1 MAAMDEIR
9 VEQNAAA
16 TKAPTV
22 RADPK
27 DCKPEHVNTLGSIQL
42 RHPVT
47 NEIILIP
54 TPSNDPND
62 PLNWSRGYRI
72 YLAVISCASIFLA
85 QLLAAGP
92 SVDMTR
98 IIQDIFGIMPT
109 DPEFS
114 SALSKISYC
123 FTGCAFVQGMSN
135 LVYMPL
141 IIKYGRRPVYIL
153 SFIVYGACS
162 LWAGLAKD
170 YPSELAARLVLGFA
184 GGSAECLAPLTIADT
199 FFLHERGLIMSYYS
213 AALSSGVG
221 GGIVLSGLITIN
233 NSWRVIYYM
242 ATGLIWGLVIL
253 ITFTMPETAY
263 KRTQS
268 FDDQNHSVTDD
279 DGTDTDKALAAHLE
293 PRIPTKRTYRQQMRL
308 FNPPLTDESLLTL
321 FWRPIPLLFL
331 PSVLW
336 GTLSMSVVIGT
347 FVAISSNYATA
358 FSNTYGFSTLQCGAT
373 YSGVLVGALVGIYGG
388 GWLSDK
394 VADLLTIRR
403 GGIREPE
410 MRLPTVTLSLVLS
423 PLGLLLYG
431 AGIAKAMHWIV
442 PVVGLGCV
450 GFVITQVSNI
460 AIVYAVDAH
469 RPIAGEVVVSELSF
483 KAAFGFLLSFYTN
496 PWIESAGYINAF
508 GALAGISAAILVLWI
523 PLYIWGKKIR
533 VWSLGL
539 RVLKGVHWGADREV
553 GE

>member
-1 MAAMDEIR
+1 MDEIR
-9 VEQNAAA
+9 VEQNPVA
-16 TKAPTV
+16 TNPPAG
-22 RADPK
+22 ADPK
-27 DCKPEHVNTLGSIQL
+27 DFKPEHVNTLGSIQL

-47 NEIILIP
+47 NDIILIP

-92 SVDMTR
+92 SVAMTTM
-98 IIQDIFGIMPT
+98 IQDLFGIMPT

-114 SALSKISYC
+114 SALSKMSYC

-153 SFIVYGACS
+153 SFIVYGGCS
-162 LWAGLAKD
+162 LWAGLAQS
-170 YPSELAARLVLGFA
+170 YPSALAARLVLGFA

-213 AALSSGVG
+213 AALSCGVG

-242 ATGLIWGLVIL
+242 ATGLIWGLVTL

-263 KRTQS
+263 NRAQS
-268 FDDQNHSVTDD
+268 VDDENDLGAND
-279 DGTDTDKALAAHLE
+279 DGTDKAQAVHLE
-293 PRIPTKRTYRQQMRL
+293 SRIPVKKTYREQMRL
-308 FNPPLTDESLLTL
+308 INPPLTNESLLAM

-358 FSNTYGFSTLQCGAT
+358 FSTTYGFSTWQCGMT
-373 YSGVLVGALVGIYGG
+373 YSGVLVGALVAIYGG

-394 VADLLTIRR
+394 VADLFTIRS

-410 MRLPTVTLSLVLS
+410 MRLPTVTISLILG

-442 PVVGLGCV
+442 PIVGLGLF

-483 KAAFGFLLSFYTN
+483 KAAFGFVLSFYTN

-508 GALAGISAAILVLWI
+508 GALAGICAAILVLWI
-523 PLYIWGKKIR
+523 PLYIWGKEIR